1 MRHLTTA
8 GKRAAVV
15 ALAVVALLASSAA
28 TGSTAPARSAVAG
41 AVLDQDTFDACS
53 AVADLYGTTVS
64 GAEARSLA
72 RDLAALKD
80 REARKHLAPTLRDA
94 SSAKERTRAVNGAYR
109 WCERDADAYEETDL
123 ALTSPTVLELVD
135 TDTVT
140 VTGTASPG
148 ATVTVAT
155 SALSGSRNAEAIA
168 GPDGAFSTII
178 AGLPFGE
185 STVSVSATAPL
196 RYPSRSLT
204 IRLRRSE
211 SEGAYKASAREV
223 PPDEL
228 KKDPAGLR
236 GTRAYARG
244 EVFQYDARTGLSA
257 MLVHVNV
264 VNPGRYEFWTDPILV
279 RLESPTLGSGIDED
293 DIVELWGEI
302 QGAYS
307 YSTAIGGT
315 NTVPEIKA
323 RYMNLLEKK

>member
-1 MRHLTTA
+1 MRHLITA
-8 GKRAAVV
+8 GKPAVV
-15 ALAVVALLASSAA
+15 ALAVVLLLASSAA
-28 TGSTAPARSAVAG
+28 AGSAPPARSAVAG
-41 AVLDQDTFDACS
+41 AVLGQDTFDACS

-109 WCERDADAYEETDL
+109 WCERDAGAYEETDL

-155 SALSGSRNAEAIA
+155 SASRNAEAIA
-168 GPDGAFSTII
+168 GPDGVFSAII
-178 AGLPFGE
+178 TGLPFGE

-204 IRLRRSE
+204 MRLRRSE

-257 MLVHVNV
+257 MLVYVNV
-264 VNPGRYEFWTDPILV
+264 VNPGRYEFWTDPVLV

-315 NTVPEIKA
+315 NTVPEIRV